1 MGFRIPHLFMGA
13 VDMIINFDNAATTF
27 PKPLSVRKAA
37 AEALEKYGGNAGRGG
52 HALAMGTAAAVYS
65 ARETAAEF
73 FGAEPENVVF
83 TLNCTHALNMA
94 IHGIMHSGGHL
105 IISGLEHNSSARPA
119 ARLAQTGQAELSV
132 AEVFPDDERTV
143 ESFRKLIRRNTKA
156 IVCTLASNV
165 TGQMLPWKAIGELCR
180 EKNICFIADGAQA
193 CGIADVKLSD
203 GINILCTAG
212 HKALYGAAGTGLLIT
227 DGKFPIEPIIRGG
240 TGSASASLV
249 QPTLLPESLES
260 GTLNTPGI
268 MSLKA
273 GIEYVKKLGIP
284 KIAAYEENICRR
296 FISGL
301 SKNGKVTVYRSPT
314 ARYAP
319 IVSFNIDGI
328 HSEKAAARLA
338 EEGYCLRA
346 GFHCAALAHAQLGTK
361 DGTIRFAP
369 SVFSRKEDAE
379 RLAELI
385 ASM

>member
-1 MGFRIPHLFMGA
+1 
-13 VDMIINFDNAATTF
+13 MIINFDNAATTF
-27 PKPLSVRKAA
+27 PKPISVRKAA

-52 HALAMGTAAAVYS
+52 HSLAMATSGAVYS
-65 ARETAAEF
+65 ARETVAEF

-94 IHGIMHSGGHL
+94 IQGIMCDGGHI

-119 ARLAQTGQAELSV
+119 ADLARKGKVSLSV
-132 AEVFPDDERTV
+132 AEVFPDKKKTV
-143 ESFRKLIRRNTKA
+143 GSFRSLIRRDTKA

-165 TGQMLPWKAIGELCR
+165 TGQLLPWREIGRLCR

-193 CGIADVKLSD
+193 CGLTDVRLSD

-212 HKALYGAAGTGLLIT
+212 HKALYGAAGTGLLVT
-227 DGKFPIEPIIRGG
+227 DGKYPIEPIIRGG

-249 QPTLLPESLES
+249 QPKLLPEALES
-260 GTLNTPGI
+260 GTLNTSGI

-273 GIEYVKKLGIP
+273 GIEFVKRMGVQ
-284 KIAAYEENICRR
+284 KIAAYEDDICRR
-296 FISGL
+296 FVSGISE
-301 SKNGKVTVYRSPT
+301 SPKVTVYRSPN
-314 ARYAP
+314 AEYVP
-319 IVSFNIDGI
+319 IVSFNIEGVPP
-328 HSEKAAARLA
+328 EKAAAQLSA
-338 EEGYCLRA
+338 EGYCLRA

-361 DGTIRFAP
+361 NGTVRFAP
-369 SVFSRKEDAE
+369 SVFSRTDDAE

>member
-1 MGFRIPHLFMGA
+1 
-13 VDMIINFDNAATTF
+13 MIINFDNAATTF

-52 HALAMGTAAAVYS
+52 HALAMGTAGAIYS
-65 ARETAAEF
+65 ARETVAEF

-94 IHGIMHSGGHL
+94 IQGIMCGGGHI
-105 IISGLEHNSSARPA
+105 IISGFEHNSSARPA
-119 ARLAQTGQAELSV
+119 ARLAQKGNVSLSV
-132 AEVFPDDERTV
+132 AEVFPDDEKTV
-143 ESFRKLIRRNTKA
+143 GSFRGLIRRDTKA

-165 TGQMLPWKAIGELCR
+165 TGQLMPWREIGKLCR

-193 CGIADVKLSD
+193 CGLTDVRLSD

-227 DGKFPIEPIIRGG
+227 DGKYPIEPIIRGG

-249 QPTLLPESLES
+249 QPTLLPEALES
-260 GTLNTPGI
+260 GTLNTSGI

-273 GIEYVKKLGIP
+273 GIEFVKKMGIP
-284 KIAAYEENICRR
+284 KIAAYEDDICRR
-296 FISGL
+296 FVSGISE
-301 SKNGKVTVYRSPT
+301 SRKVTVYRSPN
-314 ARYAP
+314 AVYVP
-319 IVSFNIDGI
+319 IVSFNIEGI
-328 HSEKAAARLA
+328 QPEKAAAQLA
-338 EEGYCLRA
+338 AEGYCLRA

-361 DGTIRFAP
+361 NGTVRFAP
-369 SVFSRKEDAE
+369 SVFSRRDDAE